1 MATVKA
7 HYDQLLSEHYAWMF
21 GGFDNAIDK
30 NLAFF
35 QIHQISPQGSG
46 VAIDLGAGCGF
57 QSIPLARLGFSVLA
71 IDLNRTLLDELKN
84 NYSEKKAIRII
95 QDDLINFD
103 TYTKTT
109 VELIV
114 CMTDTLLHLET
125 SEKVQSLFKKAF
137 ASLEEGGQFM
147 ITFRDLSYE
156 LTGLDRFIPVRSDE
170 NTIFTCFLEYEPE
183 SVKVHDIIYTKD
195 QGKWTL
201 NKSFYKKRR
210 LSKTWVDE
218 QLSKVGFNQFASTVE
233 NGLVTIIAVK

>member
-1 MATVKA
+1 MATVKE
-7 HYDQLLSEHYAWMF
+7 HYEQLLSEHYAWMF
-21 GGFDNAIDK
+21 GGLDNGIDK
-30 NLAFF
+30 NLDFF
-35 QIHQISPQGSG
+35 KTHHIIPHRSG

-71 IDLNRTLLDELKN
+71 IDLNSTLLDELEN
-84 NYSEKKAIRII
+84 NSSEKQAIRII

-125 SEKVQSLFKKAF
+125 PAKVQSLFKKVF
-137 ASLEEGGQFM
+137 ASLEEGGQFI

-156 LTGLDRFIPVRSDE
+156 LTSVDRFIPVRSDE

-183 SVKVHDIIYTKD
+183 SVKVHDIIYTKE

-201 NKSFYKKRR
+201 NKSFYKKLR

-218 QLSKVGFNQFASTVE
+218 QLSNVGFNDIASTVE
-233 NGLVTIIAVK
+233 NGVVSVIAVK